1 MMNQLQFF
9 QTTHTHLVD
18 TCWYQNLYPLNTLN
32 TKIININDAM
42 IKQRYV
48 VFGRGQLKV
57 VYLVDMED
65 M

>member
-1 MMNQLQFF
+1 M
-9 QTTHTHLVD
+9 
-18 TCWYQNLYPLNTLN
+18 LYPLNTLN